1 MDGTVI
7 KQIREDK
14 NLTLEA
20 TYFGVCSKTNAI
32 AFEQGKRMLAAD
44 KFIQVLDNLLIS
56 LDEFMW
62 IANDHQLSTQLVF
75 EGLLK
80 HYWNTGQ
87 LPKFEQQ
94 LQLSKEQGLNELS
107 LASFRLLHAYA
118 TGADIPLA
126 ELELVERYFAELSLW
141 TLADLKLF
149 ANISCALPFELME
162 NLLAE
167 ALKAKRRY
175 RNYPQSNA
183 LFATLLINCLEQ
195 TFAKDRPE
203 LSQSL
208 LEQLS
213 EFTAEAEESGYRLF
227 ERYYQALYEY
237 RYGELKKGKEE
248 LIAVQKVA
256 RFLDAKLVLEK
267 SEEALK

>member
-1 MDGTVI
+1 M
-7 KQIREDK
+7 
-14 NLTLEA
+14 
-20 TYFGVCSKTNAI
+20 
-32 AFEQGKRMLAAD
+32 
-44 KFIQVLDNLLIS
+44 
-56 LDEFMW
+56 
-62 IANDHQLSTQLVF
+62 
-75 EGLLK
+75 
-80 HYWNTGQ
+80 
-87 LPKFEQQ
+87 
-94 LQLSKEQGLNELS
+94 
-107 LASFRLLHAYA
+107 
-118 TGADIPLA
+118 
-126 ELELVERYFAELSLW
+126 VERYFAELSLW

-149 ANISCALPFELME
+149 ANISCVLPFELME

-175 RNYPQSNA
+175 RNYPQSNT

-213 EFTAEAEESGYRLF
+213 EFTAEAEEIGYRLF

-248 LIAVQKVA
+248 LLAVQKVA

>member
-1 MDGTVI
+1 
-7 KQIREDK
+7 
-14 NLTLEA
+14 
-20 TYFGVCSKTNAI
+20 
-32 AFEQGKRMLAAD
+32 
-44 KFIQVLDNLLIS
+44 
-56 LDEFMW
+56 
-62 IANDHQLSTQLVF
+62 
-75 EGLLK
+75 
-80 HYWNTGQ
+80 
-87 LPKFEQQ
+87 
-94 LQLSKEQGLNELS
+94 
-107 LASFRLLHAYA
+107 LHAYA

-149 ANISCALPFELME
+149 ANISCVLPFELME

-213 EFTAEAEESGYRLF
+213 EFTAEA
-227 ERYYQALYEY
+227 
-237 RYGELKKGKEE
+237 
-248 LIAVQKVA
+248 
-256 RFLDAKLVLEK
+256 
-267 SEEALK
+267 